1 MKQNKNAKN
10 KLDEIKRIIVLDILD
25 QFHNNDWRE
34 APEQDRNWE
43 VQKNEE

>member
-1 MKQNKNAKN
+1 MKQNKNMEYKC
-10 KLDEIKRIIVLDILD
+10 KKEIALDILD

>member
-10 KLDEIKRIIVLDILD
+10 KDEIKAIVDDILD

-43 VQKNEE
+43 VKKK